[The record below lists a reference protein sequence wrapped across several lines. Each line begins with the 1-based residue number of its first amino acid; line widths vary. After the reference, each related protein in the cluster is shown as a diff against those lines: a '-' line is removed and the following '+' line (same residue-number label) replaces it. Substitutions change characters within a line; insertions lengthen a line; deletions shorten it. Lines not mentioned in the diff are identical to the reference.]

1 MKVISSYKVEILK
14 LHKPLMRTMEICRSA
29 VSWLLPVIDG
39 RWEDLSRIGQ
49 EKLRFN
55 AAEKLI
61 HGTNREEYPF
71 DSAFPK
77 MPSYLRRAVL
87 QHVIGLVSSA
97 HTQMKERMAGR
108 SDRGHY
114 MPVFYRDNMYRK
126 KEDGVYLKLY
136 NGKDWVWQKVLL
148 KKTDLEYIRRRW
160 TGVKEKSPV
169 LVKRHKKYYL
179 QFSFEEDTE
188 FRKRPVEE
196 RRICAVDLGIN
207 TDAVCSIMTADGTVA
222 ARKFISFPAEKD
234 RLYHVLNR
242 VRKKQREHGAKSV
255 RGFWAYAGR
264 LNDQIAVRTASAIA
278 AFAKEQDADV
288 IVFEY
293 LEMKGKRR
301 GKSRQK
307 LHMWKKRKVQAV
319 TEHQA
324 HRAGIRISRICPWG
338 TSALAYDGSGR
349 LMRDSRNHSLST
361 FQNGKQYNCDLS
373 ASYNIGARYYIRE
386 LQKSIPETE
395 WSVLAAKVPGVQRRT
410 SSVWADLVKINRE
423 MREGAGTGSPSGGY
437 PLRGEAFT

>member
-1 MKVISSYKVEILK
+1 
-14 LHKPLMRTMEICRSA
+14 MRTMEICRSA

-61 HGTNREEYPF
+61 HGTKKNRAEYPF

-97 HTQMKERMAGR
+97 HTQKKEEMTSVSGESGR
-108 SDRGHY
+108 RVGRGHY

-136 NGKDWVWQKVLL
+136 NGKDWVWLKVLL

-188 FRKRPVEE
+188 FRTRPVIVSRNLE
-196 RRICAVDLGIN
+196 
-207 TDAVCSIMTADGTVA
+207 
-222 ARKFISFPAEKD
+222 P
-234 RLYHVLNR
+234 
-242 VRKKQREHGAKSV
+242 
-255 RGFWAYAGR
+255 AGR
-264 LNDQIAVRTASAIA
+264 DSSA
-278 AFAKEQDADV
+278 
-288 IVFEY
+288 
-293 LEMKGKRR
+293 G
-301 GKSRQK
+301 
-307 LHMWKKRKVQAV
+307 
-319 TEHQA
+319 
-324 HRAGIRISRICPWG
+324 
-338 TSALAYDGSGR
+338 
-349 LMRDSRNHSLST
+349 
-361 FQNGKQYNCDLS
+361 
-373 ASYNIGARYYIRE
+373 
-386 LQKSIPETE
+386 
-395 WSVLAAKVPGVQRRT
+395 
-410 SSVWADLVKINRE
+410 
-423 MREGAGTGSPSGGY
+423 
-437 PLRGEAFT
+437 